1 MIAEF
6 VSMVGAWM
14 QMQAQQLVV
23 ESKATTST
31 EQALVSF
38 ATLMVI
44 PLFGPWAGNA
54 ADRHDRRRILITVI
68 LLQALLA
75 TFVGWKVQTGTLLL
89 WHLVSVGFLMGVT
102 HAFEGPAYSALIPE
116 LVPREKI
123 ARAFAFDRSV
133 FHTARIV
140 GPALAGFA
148 VASFGLASAFY
159 ANALSFLGPLIILC
173 TIAPRPRGSDAE
185 EKLRRTGFMD
195 GWRHVRSDA
204 PTFRMV
210 LICAANAFFC
220 SPFVIVML
228 TWYGRRTLGLTAG
241 KVGWLMAL
249 AGVGALIASVSLIM
263 LPHSRRDI
271 FVRFGTILSVLSM
284 LLLAAAP
291 AFVNAF
297 ALAALGILT
306 LTLGLN
312 FLYGIANQII
322 QERAPDALRGRVSAV
337 AGFSFVAV
345 IPFSG
350 LMTSG
355 LEKYFGMRAA
365 LVICA
370 CGYALTAAALLFRK
384 WGADPQPAH

>member
-23 ESKATTST
+23 ESQATTST

-54 ADRHDRRRILITVI
+54 ADRHDRRRILIAVI
-68 LLQALLA
+68 LIQALLA
-75 TFVGWKVQTGTLLL
+75 IFVGWKVQTSTLLL

-159 ANALSFLGPLIILC
+159 ANAISFLGPLIILF
-173 TIAPRPRGSDAE
+173 TIAPRPRGTEAE

-228 TWYGRRTLGLTAG
+228 TWYGKRTLGLTAG

-249 AGVGALIASVSLIM
+249 AGIGALIASVSLIL

-271 FVRFGTILSVLSM
+271 FVRLGTILSVLSM
-284 LLLAAAP
+284 LLLAVAP
-291 AFVNAF
+291 GF
-297 ALAALGILT
+297 ALAAIGILT

-312 FLYGIANQII
+312 FLYGIANQIV

-355 LEKYFGMRAA
+355 LDRLFGMRAT

-370 CGYALTAAALLFRK
+370 CGYLVTAATLLFRK
-384 WGADPQPAH
+384 WPAEPQPPAAH